1 MATAKDES
9 AEVFMLGDEEDWEEV
24 VSALPKI
31 SANAYPIGDAPPE
44 EGSFGPNIS
53 FLERLLA
60 AVTPDFAASFLWDLA
75 NMYIWV
81 LFARRLDAMIEQ
93 WTDFLS
99 NVGY

>member
-1 MATAKDES
+1 MS
-9 AEVFMLGDEEDWEEV
+9 A
-24 VSALPKI
+24 SAH
-31 SANAYPIGDAPPE
+31 AIGDAPPE

-93 WTDFLS
+93 WTDFYFPLPGRDARPAGG
-99 NVGY
+99 NEPAEGNGQG